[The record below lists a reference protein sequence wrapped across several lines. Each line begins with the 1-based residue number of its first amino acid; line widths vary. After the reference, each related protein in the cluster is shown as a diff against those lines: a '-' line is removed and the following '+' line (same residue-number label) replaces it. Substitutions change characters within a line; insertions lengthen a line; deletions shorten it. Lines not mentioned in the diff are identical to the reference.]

1 MLAILFICLIVFGAI
16 SLPIGIAMG
25 LATMLCLVFAT
36 NIDPIMVAQNAFAG
50 IDSFSLM
57 AIPFFMLA
65 GNFMRY
71 GGISKRLLDLADNI
85 VGFFT
90 GGLGAITTFTAM
102 FYAAISGSGP
112 ATVSAIGSFMIPE
125 MEEKGYDKGYD
136 KGYAT
141 ALSAAAGTIGVIIP
155 PSIPFV
161 IYGVATGTSIGD
173 LFKAGILPGLVMGI
187 ALMAYNWYICKR
199 HGWKG
204 NGRKFSF
211 KALWKSFLDAFWAI
225 LSPVI
230 ILGGIYS
237 GKFTPTEAAAVSCV
251 YTFIIGTFV
260 YKEIRWKEFVDCM
273 KDTVIIAGATSF
285 IVGMSTSFAYVMTLE
300 QVPETLSAFILGLS
314 SNKIVVLLIMNVFL
328 LIVGMFMDNISS
340 CTILAPILLPVAT
353 ALGVNPVHF
362 GILMTM
368 NLAVGFITPPYGV
381 NLFVGSSVA
390 RIPFERVVKWIWP
403 LIGTIL
409 VVLLLTTYVPQL
421 SLLLV

>member
-125 MEEKGYDKGYD
+125 MEEKGYD

-273 KDTVIIAGATSF
+273 KDTVILAGATSS
-285 IVGMSTSFAYVMTLE
+285 IVPLSPRFAYVMTLE
-300 QVPETLSAFILGLS
+300 QAPETLSAFILGLS